1 MKNRINFRF
10 LAALTL
16 IVVLVGLTVV
26 AINRF
31 QAYRN
36 STILLRLAKNA
47 VEEGDLPKGIQNYVR
62 YLRIAKPSAEVL
74 VSFADVLRQIG
85 DIQQA
90 FFNYE
95 AALRLEPNLVAA
107 RQKLIESALE
117 LSRPSDAKSH
127 LLDHLLKQQPDN
139 PDFLWLLGRCEE
151 ELSEL
156 KSAET
161 AYRKAYQA
169 NQDDPRYAREL
180 ANLLANRLDK
190 KEEGRAIL
198 DELVARKPTDPTVLR
213 IRSRWLYE
221 QATSRGN
228 DPANAALLLTAWQD
242 ATSALTAIPN
252 SAESA
257 ILLSDIAIARQLPA
271 DAAPFINSA
280 IDATPGVWQLYSSA
294 SQLLVKMKDIEGA
307 IQKLRDGLKVLP
319 GHPDLTWLLARLEI
333 SKGNSDSASKL
344 IADLRLLKY
353 PEPQLKFLEA
363 QVLASRGEWRTAC
376 TILEQTRPQFD
387 RSKEGLLELDLLLAT
402 CYQRLGNS
410 DQELICLRRALGIN
424 PNSLGARQ
432 ALAEALSQL
441 GRTQEAKSEYWQ
453 IVGQP
458 APSINAVLG
467 LARLLLTEG
476 LGQGAK
482 NANWTQLERAIEI
495 LKQIKD
501 ASTEVAILEAEILVA
516 TGKGAEAEDRI
527 RSEIAA
533 DPGHVRLYRA
543 MVALQSRN
551 KHWDQALETLKEAQ
565 QVLSDNYDLRL
576 DRARVEI
583 MRSGGKPDMK
593 LLDDLAS
600 PPESWSPNDKMQLAA
615 GFSNY
620 YLSLEDYPRCENQLA
635 IFASSE
641 LGKTSLRVYELLFE
655 LALRSAK
662 LDAMASA
669 LDEVGKIEAN
679 GPIWRVGKAISLIVR
694 AEMEAESDK
703 KKTFHDEALN
713 HLAEATLLRPAW
725 ARVPRLIGE
734 IHDRQEKFDS
744 AIESYLNAINLGEK
758 DPQMISRAIF
768 LLFQQKR
775 FVEADKI
782 VRTLQEQKVPF
793 STELTRVASQVSLQ
807 LENYGRAL
815 ELAQDWT
822 QKSGKPEDHAWLGE
836 IYSISGNQAD
846 AEKEFRIAIE
856 MAPDETVGWISLVQ
870 LYARSDKF
878 EEARKVIEQATTTLG
893 ADSAADTVAQ
903 CYEAIL
909 DYRLAETNYLQAIK
923 LRPDDFGV
931 KRRLAAFYLK
941 TERPAEASPLLEAL
955 IVDAPEIAE
964 RDRAWSRRNLAMILG
979 VQLDSK
985 NSERALE
992 LINQNLASA
1001 SQEDDLR
1008 VKAIILGA
1016 RQDKDSLQTSIKLF
1030 EQITSAQ
1037 RAFALNDYFALA
1049 ELYKRAGDWLKY
1061 VRTMRSVL
1069 GNGGADDA
1077 KYVEAY
1083 AQALVGR
1090 GELDEAKLWFD
1101 RLKALA
1107 PNEASTSIVQAKL
1120 FFHSRDYARLLMLLS
1135 STNAQEQ
1142 ADWAIH
1148 LGESFAATLTNT
1160 GKKVEAQ
1167 PIWDLVEKQLE
1178 SKANASPDDQFELA
1192 AFLVRRGQIKK
1203 ALEIAKP
1210 DNWSPEQISE
1220 VTLSAF
1226 ENNSLTVEDARKL
1239 IVFAKQSYKANP
1251 QEVRLAI
1258 SIGDLLSWIGD
1269 WKNAS
1274 ETYRRILQSDPSN
1287 IAALNNL
1294 ASVLALSGQNL
1305 NEARQSVDRAIQIY
1319 GMHDNLIDTR
1329 GLVHLA
1335 AGELGE
1341 AEADFRMSISVRPSP
1356 EKFFHL
1362 AVTLSAQGKSAG
1374 AKEAFEEAKKGGV
1387 SESRLHPLER
1397 PIFAKLAQM

>member
-441 GRTQEAKSEYWQ
+441 GRTQEANR
-453 IVGQP
+453 
-458 APSINAVLG
+458 SIG
-467 LARLLLTEG
+467 RLLDNLPLQLMRCLDWQGFCSRKVLDKG
-476 LGQGAK
+476 L
-482 NANWTQLERAIEI
+482 RMP
-495 LKQIKD
+495 
-501 ASTEVAILEAEILVA
+501 
-516 TGKGAEAEDRI
+516 TG
-527 RSEIAA
+527 
-533 DPGHVRLYRA
+533 L
-543 MVALQSRN
+543 
-551 KHWDQALETLKEAQ
+551 
-565 QVLSDNYDLRL
+565 
-576 DRARVEI
+576 
-583 MRSGGKPDMK
+583 
-593 LLDDLAS
+593 
-600 PPESWSPNDKMQLAA
+600 SWSEPL
-615 GFSNY
+615 
-620 YLSLEDYPRCENQLA
+620 
-635 IFASSE
+635 
-641 LGKTSLRVYELLFE
+641 
-655 LALRSAK
+655 
-662 LDAMASA
+662 
-669 LDEVGKIEAN
+669 
-679 GPIWRVGKAISLIVR
+679 
-694 AEMEAESDK
+694 
-703 KKTFHDEALN
+703 
-713 HLAEATLLRPAW
+713 
-725 ARVPRLIGE
+725 
-734 IHDRQEKFDS
+734 
-744 AIESYLNAINLGEK
+744 
-758 DPQMISRAIF
+758 
-768 LLFQQKR
+768 
-775 FVEADKI
+775 
-782 VRTLQEQKVPF
+782 
-793 STELTRVASQVSLQ
+793 
-807 LENYGRAL
+807 
-815 ELAQDWT
+815 
-822 QKSGKPEDHAWLGE
+822 KS
-836 IYSISGNQAD
+836 
-846 AEKEFRIAIE
+846 
-856 MAPDETVGWISLVQ
+856 
-870 LYARSDKF
+870 
-878 EEARKVIEQATTTLG
+878 
-893 ADSAADTVAQ
+893 
-903 CYEAIL
+903 
-909 DYRLAETNYLQAIK
+909 
-923 LRPDDFGV
+923 
-931 KRRLAAFYLK
+931 
-941 TERPAEASPLLEAL
+941 
-955 IVDAPEIAE
+955 
-964 RDRAWSRRNLAMILG
+964 
-979 VQLDSK
+979 
-985 NSERALE
+985 
-992 LINQNLASA
+992 
-1001 SQEDDLR
+1001 
-1008 VKAIILGA
+1008 
-1016 RQDKDSLQTSIKLF
+1016 
-1030 EQITSAQ
+1030 
-1037 RAFALNDYFALA
+1037 
-1049 ELYKRAGDWLKY
+1049 
-1061 VRTMRSVL
+1061 
-1069 GNGGADDA
+1069 
-1077 KYVEAY
+1077 
-1083 AQALVGR
+1083 
-1090 GELDEAKLWFD
+1090 
-1101 RLKALA
+1101 
-1107 PNEASTSIVQAKL
+1107 
-1120 FFHSRDYARLLMLLS
+1120 
-1135 STNAQEQ
+1135 
-1142 ADWAIH
+1142 
-1148 LGESFAATLTNT
+1148 
-1160 GKKVEAQ
+1160 
-1167 PIWDLVEKQLE
+1167 
-1178 SKANASPDDQFELA
+1178 
-1192 AFLVRRGQIKK
+1192 
-1203 ALEIAKP
+1203 
-1210 DNWSPEQISE
+1210 
-1220 VTLSAF
+1220 
-1226 ENNSLTVEDARKL
+1226 
-1239 IVFAKQSYKANP
+1239 
-1251 QEVRLAI
+1251 
-1258 SIGDLLSWIGD
+1258 
-1269 WKNAS
+1269 
-1274 ETYRRILQSDPSN
+1274 
-1287 IAALNNL
+1287 
-1294 ASVLALSGQNL
+1294 
-1305 NEARQSVDRAIQIY
+1305 
-1319 GMHDNLIDTR
+1319 
-1329 GLVHLA
+1329 
-1335 AGELGE
+1335 
-1341 AEADFRMSISVRPSP
+1341 
-1356 EKFFHL
+1356 
-1362 AVTLSAQGKSAG
+1362 
-1374 AKEAFEEAKKGGV
+1374 
-1387 SESRLHPLER
+1387 
-1397 PIFAKLAQM
+1397 